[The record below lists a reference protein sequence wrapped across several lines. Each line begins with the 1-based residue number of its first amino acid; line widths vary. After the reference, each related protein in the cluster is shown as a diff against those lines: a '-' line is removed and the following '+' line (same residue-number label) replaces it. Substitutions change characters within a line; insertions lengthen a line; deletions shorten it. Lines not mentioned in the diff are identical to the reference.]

1 MNAKCYFEGV
11 IQWGGGGGGGRREKG
26 EEITDEP
33 EGRGKIN
40 YTQT

>member
-11 IQWGGGGGGGRREKG
+11 IQWGGGGGRREKG

>member
-11 IQWGGGGGGGRREKG
+11 IQWGGGGGEKG